1 MEKSLLRIANTLVLY
16 SYHVTGNGLLNGRMG
31 IILYLFRYS
40 SYAGNEYYSDFAGD
54 LLDKVLRTSAN
65 MPSDF
70 ENGLTGVGWAV
81 NRLLKEG
88 LVDGNPNEVLQS
100 VDRKVFNWIACN
112 PGISLFGQAVYLLE
126 RWQDNLNVPYFE
138 EQAIHILHICEG
150 GIRKS
155 GGKISLY
162 HINSVLH
169 FLIGINRMR
178 KCMEKANVVCKLLPD
193 ILRRILKQKWYT
205 PADCLIFEQLK
216 QEAEKYHPELWYE
229 IQSICFPQTNGP
241 IKNMEQYIRIA
252 WLQELYFGKVIIP
265 LPTTEE
271 IGTFIDRK
279 QQKITLDGFLLQ
291 NGLAGLGCMLLPTNQ
306 QTTLNHITN
315 L

>member
-31 IILYLFRYS
+31 IILYLYRYS
-40 SYAGNEYYSDFAGD
+40 VYAGNEYYSDFADD

-70 ENGLTGVGWAV
+70 ENGLAGVGWAV
-81 NRLLKEG
+81 SRLLKDG
-88 LVDGNPNEVLQS
+88 FVDGNPNEVLQS
-100 VDRKVFNWIACN
+100 VDRRVFGWIACN
-112 PGISLFGQAVYLLE
+112 PEISLFGHAIYLLE
-126 RWQDNLNVPYFE
+126 RWQDNLEGSYFE
-138 EQAIHILHICEG
+138 EQAVQILRICEDG
-150 GIRKS
+150 FRKF

-169 FLIGINRMR
+169 FLIGISRMQ
-178 KCMEKANVVCKLLPD
+178 KCMEKVGVVCKLLPNV
-193 ILRRILKQKWYT
+193 LRQILKQKWYT
-205 PADCLIFEQLK
+205 PVDCMIFELLK
-216 QEAEKYHPELWYE
+216 QETEKYHPELWYE